1 PRTPPLASIINPL
14 RFFSTSGYQLSKE
27 EPQSFP
33 TSGFEVIPANVPAA
47 EEQISDYSP
56 HRYYPVYIGE
66 IFQDRFQIR
75 AKLGWGSC
83 STTWLARDMR
93 LVHLSTVVSSL
104 AYANIECRD
113 KKYVA
118 LKVYIHNLMFHREL
132 PFYKHITPYIS
143 SSSHIGRK
151 NIRKFHE
158 SFTVTGP
165 DGTHIVLVM
174 EPGHIGLYDFQR
186 GMPNQRLPEEMVK
199 AILVEVLQAL
209 DFLHTECEAIHADLH
224 PGNLLACADEDEN
237 DIFQVMDDHEKESPS
252 TRKQVSE
259 IRTIYA
265 SRALIP
271 KEGLLKL
278 SDFGESRIGPGP
290 HEYKALP
297 MVYRAPE
304 IMIEVPWS
312 YPVDIW
318 CVGMTAIDLLGFDG
332 MFNANENAGDL
343 YEATHLAEIISVLDP
358 PPAEFLA
365 LNPEFASSFWDE
377 TGRWRG
383 IVPIPENVTIE
394 SLEGQMDLPLGFV
407 KFLRRTLTWMPDERA
422 TAKELLEDPWLK
434 G

>member
-1 PRTPPLASIINPL
+1 
-14 RFFSTSGYQLSKE
+14 
-27 EPQSFP
+27 
-33 TSGFEVIPANVPAA
+33 
-47 EEQISDYSP
+47 
-56 HRYYPVYIGE
+56 
-66 IFQDRFQIR
+66 
-75 AKLGWGSC
+75 
-83 STTWLARDMR
+83 
-93 LVHLSTVVSSL
+93 
-104 AYANIECRD
+104 
-113 KKYVA
+113 
-118 LKVYIHNLMFHREL
+118 MFHREL
-132 PFYKHITPYIS
+132 PFYEHLTPYIS
-143 SSSHIGRK
+143 NSSHIGRK

-165 DGTHIVLVM
+165 DGTHIVLVL

-271 KEGLLKL
+271 KEGPLKL

-290 HEYKALP
+290 YEYKALP

-343 YEATHLAEIISVLDP
+343 YEATHLAEIISVLYP

-365 LNPEFASSFWDE
+365 LNPDIAASFWDE
-377 TGRWRG
+377 TGMFPFLVISVLCDEMLIVVSPGKWKG
-383 IVPIPENVTIE
+383 IVPIPEK
-394 SLEGQMDLPLGFV
+394 SQMGLPLGFV
-407 KFLRRTLTWMPDERA
+407 KFLRRTLTWMPGERA